1 MVMDEL
7 SLRGKVAL
15 VTGGGSG
22 IGGGITQ
29 IDAEVPQSEIQR
41 YAIELK
47 ALTSGTG
54 SYEIDFS
61 HYSPISGKQAEAVIE
76 EGRARMNADEEE

>member
-1 MVMDEL
+1 M
-7 SLRGKVAL
+7 
-15 VTGGGSG
+15 
-22 IGGGITQ
+22 
-29 IDAEVPQSEIQR
+29 PQSEIQR

-61 HYSPISGKQAEAVIE
+61 HYSPITGKQAEAVIE
-76 EGRARMNADEEE
+76 EGRSRMSADEEES

>member
-1 MVMDEL
+1 MKRT
-7 SLRGKVAL
+7 SATSSPIYRPNGPAF
-15 VTGGGSG
+15 S
-22 IGGGITQ
+22 
-29 IDAEVPQSEIQR
+29 EVPQSEIQR

-76 EGRARMNADEEE
+76 EGRSRMSADEEES